1 MGDLVADGTSDHLPP
16 DEYRR
21 FVIDEVRH
29 MDDTL
34 TIVYDGRTFG
44 GIVRCLLDPDGVE
57 EALKPGAEVF
67 IRYHQEE
74 TGQPGQIAQII
85 IRHPRDEGWAEVY
98 SDSE

>member
-1 MGDLVADGTSDHLPP
+1 MGDLVADGTSNRQPP

-21 FVIDEVRH
+21 FVIDEVRL

-34 TIVYDGRTFG
+34 TIVYGGRIFG

-57 EALKPGAEVF
+57 EALKPGAEMFV
-67 IRYHQEE
+67 RYHQED

-85 IRHPRDEGWAEVY
+85 IRHPCAEGWAEVY